1 MTENDP
7 TAPTREIRRQD
18 DAPLLQVGPHTLR
31 LAGRTLEQSLGAVWQ
46 AIIETHGYDPAEG
59 WEVQI
64 ESIVL
69 LRKTPAPL
77 EGGVSNGAPPT
88 P

>member
-1 MTENDP
+1 MTEFDP
-7 TAPTREIRRQD
+7 TAPTREIPRQ

-31 LAGRTLEQSLGAVWQ
+31 LAGRTLEQAMGAVWQ

-69 LRKTPAPL
+69 LRRAAPL
-77 EGGVSNGAPPT
+77 EGGQSNGAPAL
-88 P
+88 